1 MRDGGRGGRWEW
13 RRRQLEEAREGD
25 ERGCGTGETIGMIG
39 VNLPTLVLH
48 LLLRAVIWGQLL
60 TVS

>member
-1 MRDGGRGGRWEW
+1 M
-13 RRRQLEEAREGD
+13 EEAREGD
-25 ERGCGTGETIGMIG
+25 ERECGTGETIGMIG